1 MRPFSVYLDSSR
13 RFPVQH
19 LSRCPS
25 ISEVFLSDGN
35 EETFACCRVHILLA
49 EYAENKCQ
57 FTLSLTVATLI

>member
-1 MRPFSVYLDSSR
+1 ML
-13 RFPVQH
+13 VQRNVVDGYVVVGV
-19 LSRCPS
+19 SPSGCPS